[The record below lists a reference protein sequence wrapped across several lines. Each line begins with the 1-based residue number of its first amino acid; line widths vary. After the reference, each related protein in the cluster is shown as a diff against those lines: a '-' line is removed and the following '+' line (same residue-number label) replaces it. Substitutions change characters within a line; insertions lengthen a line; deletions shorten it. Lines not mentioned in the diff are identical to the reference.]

1 MRREGKVGCGG
12 RWEGLGFGILY
23 GLMGTVFHKVA
34 WGVAFALLLIVAASL
49 YALHLNAPM
58 PSAVEAPHLLSAAAF
73 AESPHDGEAQWQE
86 GICARQTVFH
96 VLAGSCA
103 QFLSERSSPLPIRYY
118 RLTPIAC
125 AVIGLALLPLLGLR
139 RRGGLFEYA
148 DGTLWTIAF
157 LTLCLGALCRT
168 AMFEPF
174 ALLGLLFILLLTALG
189 AYARWP
195 GYVSASVA
203 GGVCAVAMGV
213 SPVALWVIALLIPAV
228 LIGVGWTRIRLYWH
242 SLHVLLAASVAIGV
256 CSLFGH
262 FGWMAPPPL
271 PTLPDSVAS
280 AGFNLLRGIM
290 YHGGFGLC
298 LLAWFFLLFGGVKR
312 REHRWLRVLVVL
324 FPVLLIG
331 GIFFPGDA
339 SFAAPLA
346 VVSALLMAMALLLI
360 RRGWVRGV
368 VGSVAVGILIAGAF
382 GVWEAEHKA
391 FPSSRENRRSV
402 SVLRLAMKSPCRPFF
417 RVRVLTDS
425 PEVCAQM
432 LWTLRGS
439 ARWVAFGSEV
449 NLEDADIVILEEGA
463 TAQLPP
469 PLGRALLPGVITVE
483 GKTRFRVLAV
493 QRGAGEAS

>member
-1 MRREGKVGCGG
+1 
-12 RWEGLGFGILY
+12 
-23 GLMGTVFHKVA
+23 MGTIFHKVA
-34 WGVAFALLLIVAASL
+34 WGVDFALLLIVAASL
-49 YALHLNAPM
+49 YALRLNVPM
-58 PSAVEAPHLLSAAAF
+58 PSALEAPHLLSAAAL
-73 AESPHDGEAQWQE
+73 AEAPHEGEAQWQE
-86 GICARQTVFH
+86 GICARKTVFH
-96 VLAGSCA
+96 VLAGGCA
-103 QFLSERSSPLPIRYY
+103 RFLSERSSPLPIRYY

-148 DGTLWTIAF
+148 DGTLWAIAF
-157 LTLCLGALCRT
+157 LTLCLGALCRV

-174 ALLGLLFILLLTALG
+174 ALLGLLFILLLTAMG

-213 SPVALWVIALLIPAV
+213 SPVTLWVVALLIPAV

-242 SLHVLLAASVAIGV
+242 SLHVLLAVSVAIGG

-262 FGWMAPPPL
+262 LGWMTPPPL
-271 PTLPDSVAS
+271 PALPDALAR
-280 AGFNLLRGIM
+280 AGFSLLREVMLSGC
-290 YHGGFGLC
+290 FGLS

-324 FPVLLIG
+324 FPVLLVG
-331 GIFFPGDA
+331 GIFFPGEA
-339 SFAAPLA
+339 SFTAPLA
-346 VVSALLMAMALLLI
+346 VVSALLMAMALLVI
-360 RRGWVRGV
+360 RRAWVRGV
-368 VGSVAVGILIAGAF
+368 VGGVAIAILIAGAF
-382 GVWEAEHKA
+382 GVWEVEHQA
-391 FPSSRENRRSV
+391 FPTAREDRRSV
-402 SVLRLAMKSPCRPFF
+402 SVLRLAATVPRKPFF

-432 LWTLRGS
+432 LWTLRGA
-439 ARWVAFGSEV
+439 ARWVEFGTEV
-449 NLEDADIVILEEGA
+449 NLDDADIVILKEDA
-463 TAQLPP
+463 TKQIPP
-469 PLGRALLPGVITVE
+469 PLGRALLPGVITVS